1 MHGVFCFQ
9 QCLEGYRVFAA
20 YLILRSSP
28 WCIQHILLCKIR
40 FLFKSHMQQHFKA
53 SPFPS
58 RLLLV
63 SLLSFEA
70 NFSSFVLL
78 EPCFHPSVCHYFA
91 HLCLQVCCAAFLPV
105 LLFQSSLTCCP
116 SVHAHGLISIASFQK
131 DFSYSL
137 RSFFLDKA
145 VVKCD

>member
-1 MHGVFCFQ
+1 MHRVFCFQ
-9 QCLEGYRVFAA
+9 QCLERYRVFAA

-40 FLFKSHMQQHFKA
+40 FIFKSHMQQHFKA

-63 SLLSFEA
+63 CLLSFEP

-78 EPCFHPSVCHYFA
+78 ELLHPSAYHHFA
-91 HLCLQVCCAAFLPV
+91 HIHVSRCTV
-105 LLFQSSLTCCP
+105 LLSSMCAVISVQSNLFP
-116 SVHAHGLISIASFQK
+116 SVHSQYGLISIASFHK
-131 DFSYSL
+131 DFSYS
-137 RSFFLDKA
+137 
-145 VVKCD
+145 